1 MTDIAPPPLRARPRR
16 PAQPVLWASAA
27 TIFLSAFLLFL
38 VQPIIAKLILPRF
51 GGGVA
56 VWATCLVF
64 FQAALLLG
72 YAYAHQLHR
81 RDRSGRLGYLHMAL
95 LIASLAILPIIPN
108 HGSAAASAG
117 GPALQIVV
125 LLVVTI
131 GLPFSLLATTSPL
144 LQAWVA
150 RAREGR
156 DPYRLFVVSNLASL
170 AALLAYP
177 WLIEPW
183 LGTAAQAR
191 AWSALYAT
199 YVLLA
204 AGVAWR
210 SARRARSTAVRSTA
224 ASTPPATHDTAV
236 AAPSR
241 VPWQR
246 RLAWIALAA
255 LASYELVAV
264 TNHLTQ
270 NVPSVPMMW
279 TVPLVVYLLTFSLCF
294 DGERWYR
301 PRALQGA
308 TLVAVLAMC
317 WALWDASVTADIVVQ
332 SLVFVGGLFVAC
344 MVCHGELAR
353 SRPPP
358 ARLTGFYLCVSLGG
372 VLGGAVVGLVAPAL
386 LPGYFEIEIGL
397 VLVALIVLWRSWR
410 AGPAWAAAG
419 AAVVVCATATAAHR
433 IDRADDGV
441 IAQSRNFYG
450 VVRVREHG
458 DADDPPSWERRLM
471 HGSIL
476 HGQQYLDD
484 TLRRR
489 PTSYYVESSGIGR
502 LLGTL
507 ADRPLAVG
515 VVGLG
520 AGTIAAYGKPGDS
533 YRFFEIDPAVVG
545 VAQRYFS
552 FIADSEAQVDVVL
565 GDGRLTLQR
574 DPDARRFDVLAVDA
588 FSGDSIPIHLLTRE
602 AVALYLDRLTAQGVI
617 ALHVSNRYLDLRPV
631 VTRIAADLKLQVAYV
646 EDIENDD
653 DGQRKASSDWLLL
666 ARSRDILD
674 RPGIADGARRLPSAR
689 PARAWTDDYS
699 NIAQVLSLS
708 SVLFD

>member
-1 MTDIAPPPLRARPRR
+1 MTRTR
-16 PAQPVLWASAA
+16 PVLWASAA

-81 RDRSGRLGYLHMAL
+81 RDRSGRLAYLHIAL
-95 LIASLAILPIIPN
+95 LVASLAILPIIPG
-108 HGSAAASAG
+108 HGAGAAAG
-117 GPALQIVV
+117 GAPALQIVV

-144 LQAWVA
+144 LQAWIA
-150 RAREGR
+150 RARVGR

-191 AWSALYAT
+191 AWSVLYAG
-199 YVLLA
+199 YVVLA
-204 AGVAWR
+204 AAVAWR
-210 SARRARSTAVRSTA
+210 SARRARSSSAPTGLPAPAHDA
-224 ASTPPATHDTAV
+224 APAALQPTAV
-236 AAPSR
+236 AAAPP
-241 VPWQR
+241 VPWHR
-246 RLAWIALAA
+246 RLAWIALAG

-308 TLVAVLAMC
+308 ALLGVLAMS
-317 WALWDASVTADIVVQ
+317 WALWDVRVTVDIVVQ
-332 SLVFVGGLFVAC
+332 SLVFVSGLFVAC

-358 ARLTGFYLCVSLGG
+358 ARLTGFYLCVALGG
-372 VLGGAVVGLVAPAL
+372 VLGGAVVGLAAPAL
-386 LPGYFEIEIGL
+386 LPGYFEVEIGL
-397 VLVALIVLWRSWR
+397 VLVALVVLWRSWR
-410 AGPAWAAAG
+410 AGPAWVATG
-419 AAVVVCATATAAHR
+419 AAVVLSACATAAHR
-433 IDRADDGV
+433 IDGAGDGV
-441 IAQSRNFYG
+441 IAQNRNFYG
-450 VVRVREHG
+450 VLRVRERG
-458 DADDPPSWERRLM
+458 GADDPASWERRLM

-476 HGQQYLDD
+476 HGQQYLDEA
-484 TLRRR
+484 LRRR

-545 VAQRYFS
+545 VAHRYFS
-552 FIADSEAQVDVVL
+552 FIADSDALVDVVL

-602 AVALYLDRLTAQGVI
+602 AVALYMDRLKPQGVI

-631 VTRIAADLKLQVAYV
+631 VTRIAADLGLQIAYV
-646 EDIENDD
+646 EDLEGDD
-653 DGQRKASSDWLLL
+653 DGPSKSASDWLLL
-666 ARSRDILD
+666 ARSRDVLD
-674 RPGIADGARRLPSAR
+674 LPGIAAGARAPPAAR

-699 NIAQVLSLS
+699 NIVQVLSLGG
-708 SVLFD
+708 VLVD

>member
-1 MTDIAPPPLRARPRR
+1 VADSAPPPPRARPRWPAR
-16 PAQPVLWASAA
+16 PVFWASAA
-27 TIFLSAFLLFL
+27 TIFLSAFLVFL

-81 RDRSGRLGYLHMAL
+81 RDRSGRLGYLHIAL
-95 LIASLAILPIIPN
+95 LVASLAILPIIPN
-108 HGSAAASAG
+108 HDTAAAGAG
-117 GPALQIVV
+117 APALQIVA
-125 LLVVTI
+125 LLLVTI

-191 AWSALYAT
+191 AWSALYAA
-199 YVLLA
+199 YVMLA

-210 SARRARSTAVRSTA
+210 SARRARSTAAPSSAAAAHDDTATA
-224 ASTPPATHDTAV
+224 AGS
-236 AAPSR
+236 
-241 VPWQR
+241 VPWHR
-246 RLAWIALAA
+246 RLTWIALAA

-317 WALWDASVTADIVVQ
+317 WALWEAHVAADIAVQ
-332 SLVFVGGLFVAC
+332 TVVFVSGLFVAC

-372 VLGGAVVGLVAPAL
+372 VLGGAVVGLAAPAL

-410 AGPAWAAAG
+410 AGPAWAAAS

-458 DADDPPSWERRLM
+458 DADDPPTWERRLM

-484 TLRRR
+484 ALRRR

-533 YRFFEIDPAVVG
+533 YRFFEIDPAVIG

-552 FIADSEAQVDVVL
+552 FIADSDAQVDVVL

-588 FSGDSIPIHLLTRE
+588 FSGDSIPVHLLTRE
-602 AVALYLDRLTAQGVI
+602 AVALYVERLTPQGVI

-674 RPGIADGARRLPSAR
+674 RPGIADGARTLPAAR

-699 NIAQVLSLS
+699 NIAQVLSVR
-708 SVLFD
+708 SVLVD